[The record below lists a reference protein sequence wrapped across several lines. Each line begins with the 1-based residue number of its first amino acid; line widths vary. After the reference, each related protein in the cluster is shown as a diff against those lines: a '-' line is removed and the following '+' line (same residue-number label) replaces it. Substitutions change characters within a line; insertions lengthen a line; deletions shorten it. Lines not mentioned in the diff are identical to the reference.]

1 MPSLGPTT
9 WTTCLPRSRGA
20 GVCML
25 SDLEHTKHLPE
36 RRALAD
42 LPLRP
47 HRVTRAFFTANRSAS
62 ADLS

>member
-1 MPSLGPTT
+1 
-9 WTTCLPRSRGA
+9 
-20 GVCML
+20 ML